1 MSYEQA
7 VRHSKNHRKDRFVQ
21 QCSGYFG
28 DGRPSEYRISQE
40 EFAENSKK
48 SMKEILEAE
57 NEFPV
62 YLHQQ
67 TLVGT
72 WELVASNHLFGY
84 EIGSREELEVFAK
97 DFGGW

>member
-28 DGRPSEYRISQE
+28 EGVPGGCRISAE
-40 EFAENSKK
+40 AFAENSKK
-48 SMKEILEAE
+48 SMEELLNEV

-62 YLHQQ
+62 FLHQD
-67 TLVGT
+67 T
-72 WELVASNHLFGY
+72 WIGVWKIVPGNHLFGC
-84 EIGSREELEVFAK
+84 EIKNREELEELAR
-97 DFGGW
+97 DFGGI